1 MVNEKVFAA
10 KIAAFFNS
18 LTPEEAIALRR
29 FTMSRKWAAFFDSR
43 INNQKIE
50 L

>member
-1 MVNEKVFAA
+1 MVNQDVLAA

-18 LTPEEAIALRR
+18 LTPEEVMALRR

-43 INNQKIE
+43 INNKKIE